1 MNTKNITSGYMA
13 LN

>member
-13 LN
+13 LH